1 MRIKFLS
8 LILAAFAAIVP
19 VQKAYAFFGGG
30 GDIVYDPTNHAENLL
45 TAARTLEM
53 IHNQIQQL
61 QNEAQMLIN
70 MAKHLERLDHSSLSQ
85 LNLAINQINILMQ
98 QAQGIAFDVQAA
110 EQAFA
115 RYFPEQYQATVTYD
129 ELAADARQ
137 RWQYSMD
144 AFRQTLRVQSHISQG
159 VVADQQLLSVLV
171 TESQGAAGMLQAQQS
186 TNQLIALTSQQT
198 AKTHQLLAAQYRAD
212 ALDRARRAAAQEQAR
227 AQFRRFIGDGQAYT
241 PLQ

>member
-1 MRIKFLS
+1 MNKSRET
-8 LILAAFAAIVP
+8 ILGALLAIALALAPITQARALAVFDAANYS
-19 VQKAYAFFGGG
+19 Q
-30 GDIVYDPTNHAENLL
+30 NLL
-45 TAARTLEM
+45 TAVRTLQM
-53 IHNQIQQL
+53 INNQVQQL
-61 QNEAQMLIN
+61 QNETQMLIS
-70 MAKHLERLDHSSLSQ
+70 MAKHLKRLDYSSLGQ

-115 RYFPEQYQATVTYD
+115 RYYPEEYQATVTYD

-144 AFRQTLRVQSHISQG
+144 AFRQTLRVQSQISQG
-159 VVADQQLLSVLV
+159 VVADQQVLSALV
-171 TESQGAAGMLQAQQS
+171 GESQGAVGMLQAQQS

-227 AQFRRFIGDGQAYT
+227 AQFRRFIGDGRAYT

>member
-1 MRIKFLS
+1 MSKSREK
-8 LILAAFAAIVP
+8 ILGAVLAIALALVP
-19 VQKAYAFFGGG
+19 VTQARALAVFDAANYSQ
-30 GDIVYDPTNHAENLL
+30 NLL
-45 TAARTLEM
+45 TAIRTLQM
-53 IHNQIQQL
+53 INNQVQQL

-70 MAKHLERLDHSSLSQ
+70 MAKHLERMDYSSLSQ
-85 LNLAINQINILMQ
+85 LNQAISQINILMQ

-159 VVADQQLLSVLV
+159 VVADQQLLSALV
-171 TESQGAAGMLQAQQS
+171 SESQGAVGMLQAQQS

-212 ALDRARRAAAQEQAR
+212 ALDRARRAVAQEQAR

>member
-1 MRIKFLS
+1 MSKS
-8 LILAAFAAIVP
+8 KEKILGAALAIALALVP
-19 VQKAYAFFGGG
+19 VTQARALAVFDAANYSQ
-30 GDIVYDPTNHAENLL
+30 NLL
-45 TAARTLEM
+45 TAIRTLQM
-53 IHNQIQQL
+53 INNQVQQL

-70 MAKHLERLDHSSLSQ
+70 MARHLERLDYSSLSQ
-85 LNLAINQINILMQ
+85 LNQAISQINILMQ

-159 VVADQQLLSVLV
+159 VVADQQLLSALV
-171 TESQGAAGMLQAQQS
+171 SESQGAVGMLQAQQS

>member
-1 MRIKFLS
+1 MSKSREK
-8 LILAAFAAIVP
+8 ILGAVLAIALALVP
-19 VQKAYAFFGGG
+19 VTQARALAVFDAANYSQ
-30 GDIVYDPTNHAENLL
+30 NLL
-45 TAARTLEM
+45 TAIRTLRM
-53 IHNQIQQL
+53 INKQVQQL
-61 QNEAQMLIN
+61 RNEARMLIN
-70 MAKHLERLDHSSLSQ
+70 MAKHLERMDYSSLSQ
-85 LNLAINQINILMQ
+85 LNQAISQINMLMQ

-129 ELAADARQ
+129 ELAADARR

-159 VVADQQLLSVLV
+159 VVADQQLLSALV
-171 TESQGAAGMLQAQQS
+171 SESQGAVGMLQAQQS
-186 TNQLIALTSQQT
+186 TNQLIALTSQQA
-198 AKTHQLLAAQYRAD
+198 AKTHQLLAAQSRAD

>member
-1 MRIKFLS
+1 MKKAKET
-8 LILAAFAAIVP
+8 ILGAVLAIALALVP
-19 VQKAYAFFGGG
+19 VTQVRALSVFDGANYSQ
-30 GDIVYDPTNHAENLL
+30 NLL
-45 TAARTLEM
+45 TAIRTLQM
-53 IHNQIQQL
+53 INNQVRQL

-70 MAKHLERLDHSSLSQ
+70 MARHLERLDYSFLGQ
-85 LNLAINQINILMQ
+85 LNQAISQINILMQ

-115 RYFPEQYQATVTYD
+115 RYYPDEYQATVTYD

-137 RWQYSMD
+137 RWQHSMD
-144 AFRQTLRVQSHISQG
+144 AFRHTLRVQSHISQG
-159 VVADQQLLSVLV
+159 VVADQQLLSSLV
-171 TESQGAAGMLQAQQS
+171 SESQGAVGMLQAQQS

>member
-1 MRIKFLS
+1 MSKSREK
-8 LILAAFAAIVP
+8 ILGVMLAIALALVP
-19 VQKAYAFFGGG
+19 VTQARALAVFDAANYSQ
-30 GDIVYDPTNHAENLL
+30 NLL
-45 TAARTLEM
+45 TAIRTLQM
-53 IHNQIQQL
+53 INNQVKQL
-61 QNEAQMLIN
+61 RNEARMLIN
-70 MAKHLERLDHSSLSQ
+70 MARHLERMDYSSLSQ
-85 LNLAINQINILMQ
+85 LNQAISQINMLMQ
-98 QAQGIAFDVQAA
+98 QAEGIAFDVQAA
-110 EQAFA
+110 EQTFA

-159 VVADQQLLSVLV
+159 VVADQQLLSALV
-171 TESQGAAGMLQAQQS
+171 SESQGAVGMLQAQQS
-186 TNQLIALTSQQT
+186 TNQLIALTAQQE
-198 AKTHQLLAAQYRAD
+198 AKTHQLLAAQSRAD

>member
-1 MRIKFLS
+1 MNKSRQTFLGAV
-8 LILAAFAAIVP
+8 LAIALALVP
-19 VQKAYAFFGGG
+19 VTQARALAVFDGANYSQ
-30 GDIVYDPTNHAENLL
+30 NLL
-45 TAARTLEM
+45 TAVRTLQM
-53 IHNQIQQL
+53 INNQVRQL

-70 MAKHLERLDHSSLSQ
+70 MAKHLERLDYSSLSQ
-85 LNLAINQINILMQ
+85 LNLAMNQINLLMQ

-115 RYFPEQYQATVTYD
+115 RYYPQEYQATVTYD

-137 RWQYSMD
+137 RWRYSMD
-144 AFRQTLRVQSHISQG
+144 AFRQTLRVQSQISQG
-159 VVADQQLLSVLV
+159 VVADQQVLSALV
-171 TESQGAAGMLQAQQS
+171 NESQGAVGMLQAQQS
-186 TNQLIALTSQQT
+186 TNQLIALTSQQA

>member
-1 MRIKFLS
+1 MSKSREK
-8 LILAAFAAIVP
+8 ILGAVLAIALALVP
-19 VQKAYAFFGGG
+19 VTQARALAVFDAANYSQ
-30 GDIVYDPTNHAENLL
+30 NLL
-45 TAARTLEM
+45 TAIRTLQM
-53 IHNQIQQL
+53 VNNQVQQL

-70 MAKHLERLDHSSLSQ
+70 MAKHLERMDYSSLSQ
-85 LNLAINQINILMQ
+85 LNQAISQINILMQ

-159 VVADQQLLSVLV
+159 VVADQQLLSALV
-171 TESQGAAGMLQAQQS
+171 SESQGAVGMLQAQQS
-186 TNQLIALTSQQT
+186 TNQLIALTSQQA

-227 AQFRRFIGDGQAYT
+227 AQFRRFIGDGKAYT

>member
-1 MRIKFLS
+1 MSKSREK
-8 LILAAFAAIVP
+8 ILGAVLAIALALVP
-19 VQKAYAFFGGG
+19 VTQARALAVFDAANYSQ
-30 GDIVYDPTNHAENLL
+30 NLL
-45 TAARTLEM
+45 TAIRTLQM
-53 IHNQIQQL
+53 INNQVRQL

-70 MAKHLERLDHSSLSQ
+70 MARHLERLDYSSLSQ
-85 LNLAINQINILMQ
+85 LNQAISQINILMQ

-115 RYFPEQYQATVTYD
+115 RYFPDEYQATVTYD

-159 VVADQQLLSVLV
+159 VVADQQLLSALV
-171 TESQGAAGMLQAQQS
+171 SESQGAVGMLQAQQS

-241 PLQ
+241 PLR

>member
-1 MRIKFLS
+1 MSKSREK
-8 LILAAFAAIVP
+8 ILGAVLAIALALVP
-19 VQKAYAFFGGG
+19 VTQARALAVFDAANYSQ
-30 GDIVYDPTNHAENLL
+30 NLL
-45 TAARTLEM
+45 TAIRTLQM
-53 IHNQIQQL
+53 INNQVQQL

-70 MAKHLERLDHSSLSQ
+70 MARHLERMDYSSLSQ
-85 LNLAINQINILMQ
+85 LNQAISQINILMQ

-115 RYFPEQYQATVTYD
+115 RYFPDEYQATVTYD

-159 VVADQQLLSVLV
+159 VVADQQLLSALV
-171 TESQGAAGMLQAQQS
+171 SESQGAVGMLQAQQS
-186 TNQLIALTSQQT
+186 TNQLIALTSQQA

>member
-1 MRIKFLS
+1 MSKSREK
-8 LILAAFAAIVP
+8 ILGAVLAIALALVPITQARALAVFDAANYS
-19 VQKAYAFFGGG
+19 Q
-30 GDIVYDPTNHAENLL
+30 NLL
-45 TAARTLEM
+45 TAIRTLQM
-53 IHNQIQQL
+53 INNQVQQI

-70 MAKHLERLDHSSLSQ
+70 MARHLERLDYSSLSQ
-85 LNLAINQINILMQ
+85 LSQAISQINVLMQ
-98 QAQGIAFDVQAA
+98 QAQGITFDVQAA

-137 RWQYSMD
+137 RWQYCMD

-159 VVADQQLLSVLV
+159 VVADQQLLSALV
-171 TESQGAAGMLQAQQS
+171 SESQGAVGMLQAQQS